1 MHNNPL
7 ARGTRPANSI
17 KCNHGLRNAW
27 WFWIIFIATTSN
39 AASIYR
45 CGNTYSTS
53 DMCANGH
60 AVEINTHTNPHYNAL
75 QPTSPAVTEL
85 REAEA
90 LERKRLASENRVVKQ
105 NPPRVIV
112 TSPSAHGLSANTA
125 PTEQTQSMGRGRMP
139 HQYFTAKD
147 PHAPPKKKGNVQ
159 TLPPTEK

>member
-1 MHNNPL
+1 MDNNPQTW
-7 ARGTRPANSI
+7 GTSPADSR
-17 KCNHGLRNAW
+17 KPSHVLRTACW
-27 WFWIIFIATTSN
+27 LGIFFIATTSD

-53 DMCANGH
+53 DLCANGH

-139 HQYFTAKD
+139 HQYFKAKD